1 MHLYITVLSLIHI
14 TFLSKSSAY
23 MIYLFNLPIHSFILA
38 AGRMRNQNRSSNQQ
52 QQQQQGGNRA
62 LGGSR
67 GNPTGQTNS
76 NRLGIIRDVIVVE
89 VVVVEVVV
97 EVEEGVV
104 VVVVVK
110 VFLYRVI
117 LITID

>member
-1 MHLYITVLSLIHI
+1 
-14 TFLSKSSAY
+14 
-23 MIYLFNLPIHSFILA
+23 MIYLFHLPIHSFILA

-97 EVEEGVV
+97 VEVVVKKVEEG

-110 VFLYRVI
+110 VFLYRVM